1 MISRYR
7 RICVR
12 GFIQLLL
19 SLELLL
25 AGTLYAGGQWQF
37 EAAPRPV
44 PGIFVIGATRQA
56 FLDDQLIHEA
66 SMISRFVPR
75 PEKYAGNP
83 ILVPD
88 KPWEH
93 GEQVFAAGATV
104 FSGIQI
110 TGQSVLYDEEEQVFK
125 MWYLPYVTWPDEKSP
140 HGRRPWCY
148 AISKDGYHWE
158 KPNLG
163 LYEYQGSTDNNIIA
177 DWGDPCFFNVIK
189 DPHDPDP
196 QRRYKALGELEGAIA
211 NHTGGVAIA
220 FSPDGL
226 HWTQYA
232 GNPVVKHGRDIGDA
246 PTILGWA
253 PAKQRYIGFYRPGH
267 PLAPEINGSGDH
279 RHIRSYGYSE
289 SEDFIHWTPTEFMMA
304 PDRNDRVDSQYMQFT
319 AGIDGEFYIGF
330 NAVHQA
336 HEQTWDIFLM
346 TSRDAFQWH
355 WADRHVPYIPR
366 GEVGSYDAGYMTPS
380 GPIFHDGKVWIFY
393 GAYSGAHSFNPTRL
407 GSHSRMSIA
416 LCSLPQN
423 RWIGLLAG
431 PSLGTIVTRPVVF
444 EGSRLFVDLDASAP
458 DQKPRVPPHFD
469 ECEVRVALIDQS
481 GGPLAGFELARSSVL
496 RGSGEQEV
504 SWAGADLSTLAGK
517 PVRIR
522 FELRN
527 AALYSFQFR

>member
-1 MISRYR
+1 MIFPR
-7 RICVR
+7 RTISSLGLPWLV
-12 GFIQLLL
+12 L
-19 SLELLL
+19 SAWLLL
-25 AGTLYAGGQWQF
+25 AGTVCADNGGWI
-37 EAAPRPV
+37 ETAPRPV
-44 PGIFVIGATRQA
+44 PGILEIGDTRQA
-56 FLDDQLIHEA
+56 FLDDRAIHEA
-66 SMISRFVPR
+66 SMISRFVLR

-83 ILVPD
+83 VLGPD
-88 KPWEH
+88 KPWEQ
-93 GEQVFAAGATV
+93 GTQVFPEGATA

-110 TGQSVLYDEEEQVFK
+110 TGQSVLYDDEEQIFK
-125 MWYLPYVTWPDEKSP
+125 MWYLPHVSWPDKSQ

-163 LYEYQGSTDNNIIA
+163 LYEYQGSTKNNIIA
-177 DWGDPCFFNVIK
+177 DWGDPCYFNVIK
-189 DPHDPDP
+189 DLQDPDP
-196 QRRYKALGELEGAIA
+196 QRRYKALGELEGPVA
-211 NHTGGVAIA
+211 NRTGGVAIA

-226 HWTQYA
+226 RWTQYA
-232 GNPVVKHGRDIGDA
+232 GNPVVRHGRNIGDA

-253 PAKQRYIGFYRPGH
+253 PSKRRYIGYFRPGH

-279 RHIRSYGYSE
+279 RHIRSYGYAE
-289 SEDFIHWTPTEFMMA
+289 SEDFIHWSPTEFMMA
-304 PDRNDRVDSQYMQFT
+304 PDRKDLVDSQYMQFT

-330 NAVHQA
+330 NAVHQT

-346 TSRDAFQWH
+346 TSRDAFH
-355 WADRHVPYIPR
+355 WNWANRHVPYIPR
-366 GEVGSYDAGYMTPS
+366 GEIGSYDAGYMTPS

-416 LCSLPQN
+416 LCTLPQN

-431 PSLGTIVTRPVVF
+431 PSLGTVVTRPVVF
-444 EGSRLFVDLDASAP
+444 KGSRLFVDLDASVP
-458 DQKPRVPPHFD
+458 DQKPRNPPHFD
-469 ECEVRVALIDQS
+469 ECEVRAALTDQS
-481 GGPLAGFELARSSVL
+481 GAPISGFELGRSTVL
-496 RGSGEQEV
+496 TRSEEQEL
-504 SWAGADLSTLAGK
+504 SWTGADLSKLAGK